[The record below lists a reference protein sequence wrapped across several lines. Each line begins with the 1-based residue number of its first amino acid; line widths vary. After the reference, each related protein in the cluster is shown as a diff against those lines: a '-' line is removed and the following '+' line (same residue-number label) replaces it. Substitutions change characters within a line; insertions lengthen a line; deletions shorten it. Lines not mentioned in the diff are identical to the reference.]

1 MGWTPEKS
9 AHIFKVVL
17 LGEAAVGKT
26 TLVTSFLAGTTTRKS
41 YSPTIGVEMRK
52 KSLFIPDL
60 NKDITLIIWDLAGQK
75 TFEKTRPMFYAGA
88 KGAILV
94 YDITRPVTYEAV
106 TLWLTELYS
115 ALGKYVPA
123 VLVGNKIDLR
133 YQNLGKVSPEAGES
147 LSQRLSKQIDH
158 PVPFIEASA
167 LRHMNSD
174 VPFVNLSKRML
185 DKS

>member
-1 MGWTPEKS
+1 MEWTPEKS

-26 TLVTSFLAGTTTRKS
+26 TLVTSFLAGTTTKRS
-41 YSPTIGVEMRK
+41 YSPTIGVEMRRK
-52 KSLFIPDL
+52 DLFIPDL
-60 NKDITLIIWDLAGQK
+60 NKEITLIIWDLAGQK
-75 TFEKTRPMFYAGA
+75 TFEKTRAMFYRGA

-94 YDITRPVTYEAV
+94 YDVTRPITYEAV
-106 TLWLTELYS
+106 NLWLNELYS

-133 YQNLGKVSPEAGES
+133 YQNLGKITVEEGES
-147 LSQRLSKQIDH
+147 LSQRLSKQINY

-167 LRHMNSD
+167 LRNTNSD
-174 VPFVNLSKRML
+174 VPFINLSKGML
-185 DKS
+185 GSS